1 MGDPIT
7 TTGGNAPGPRVT
19 ADAPP
24 PPPPPPAAPITIT
37 SEHCLDASIADLTD
51 LSRTLAGNPCGAVL
65 TGLLPQITDSG
76 NIEIQMA
83 GPLNAGTYRGG
94 VVVDPHTWM
103 DARLFVEDG
112 RIRGTIDFFPPLTK
126 RNGIPGGGDATISQ
140 LQINTDPTTGAITFG
155 ATATYLN
162 LPIPLRIFG
171 LDVSPMN
178 VTEELTETLFGRRMS
193 SIPGPASS
201 FLQAFFQA
209 QGTEGGR
216 LENLVNMAGM
226 RFRIVAN
233 RQEGDPL
240 VPELGPVSNAHI
252 RLPELRLSP
261 TVTLSD
267 VDLNLELHYNEE
279 TGGFRAVIPRGS
291 IGTIRHA
298 PTVSCNG
305 APNPGSTISNV
316 RLEDVTLNLDPRGDR
331 DALGNDTF
339 QATSLALST
348 LAGICSGQP
357 GDLTALLRNS
367 PLYPASGSGRIL
379 MDSGSIQGGDITLH
393 PLTGDHALT
402 FNLTGTHAPLGAEPG
417 DLSVTIDAP
426 EVGLDHAALV
436 LGGTL
441 LQNQTSEIGIEG
453 ALLRSLHATID
464 VRSGEVSY
472 NASFTPDLASATL
485 NQKNPEGNLLVSA
498 ALMGFTATNPITLSG
513 TAVGTDRESH
523 TLHAEGLSL
532 RPSNARLF
540 NPLGATGTADF
551 GFSGLGLDATFTRSG
566 MRIDRLVLPEYN
578 VGADVTVG
586 GNRIRASVVNG
597 RATDRMLA
605 GLGLLSDSADSRGH
619 AAGVTHT
626 ASVNT
631 RVERLRFTAMGGRTF
646 EMTGTLTGSMG
657 LLDKHT
663 DVPGAFAPPDFRPTV
678 GGTSLRLNGTVREIG
693 GSGVRLSGSSIR
705 ISDDARGHIVIAGNT
720 TVNVDGEA
728 ITASARIG
736 ADLRRHVHDFSY
748 TRSGSAAAAIRYY
761 DFDPDSDL
769 EIPLSQI
776 LVEAA
781 VPGVGTLRTIGS
793 GRISGSPRNPNIS
806 ANLPFGEQHL
816 TINRPG
822 LPVTGTVDLTGGGL
836 DVRGNRDRLTVAVRP
851 PETVHVDFNQVVD
864 GVTYRYTGD
873 LRSSSS
879 FNATINPRT
888 GRVSFRGGGTAP
900 QLTGDLT
907 VTATA
912 VREGATVTLGSGT
925 AHFETAYT
933 LSGTVDGSA
942 AHLTLSVP
950 STGLSG
956 SVTSAINLGGNT
968 IPAGTR
974 LNLPISNFGGTIDLN
989 TRTLGFT
996 STWTAGDI
1004 GPARIEIPSLSLPGG
1019 INFSNVTVELSALA
1033 HGQQWRVDRSAA
1045 GAVSFNALAGP
1056 DGHLPPFE
1064 VNLGL
1069 RDGTGTNLSLTVGS
1083 SSRADS
1089 ISGTVDPA
1097 TGETVLD
1104 VRGITLTSRVGGSA
1118 TLSDQRIDLTGLT
1131 TDANVPAVQL
1141 RINGTTGA
1149 MRVVVTPPTPTGV
1162 TFPPTNLTSWM
1173 GWTTDQWRDYQT
1185 QMNGTTHLAVL
1196 SEVAMNAPAA
1206 GAIFPQGRGRIY
1218 VDMPSLEL
1226 TANMNDP
1233 ASVTALMGGLQDSLI
1248 FRREFPNPPARDG
1261 SGEPILLSDAQRP
1274 LYRTTGAPGTLY
1286 FISENR
1292 ADGPPRL
1299 DPDLSR
1305 NLEEALGITRAAA
1318 DRIVDSGRMEMDDL
1332 IGRIR
1337 STPAIRAAISEA
1349 DLTTLVT
1356 SYLGDSGGS
1365 FRRFSN
1371 RMIVTLGNIR
1381 AQLTRLGTVDAR
1393 GLRGIHAHA
1402 FADPS
1407 YHRAPAPNDGT
1418 DMQFLA
1424 VIPVDPAALARII
1437 ETNPSSTWDPWASG
1451 GSIDGSTETGTLLND
1466 HGFSVSHSLTRDGN
1480 VRVIRI
1486 RPTGAGTM
1494 VAGSRTIRIVPTS
1507 GGGSLLIMDQHEDY
1521 PGADADI
1528 RVPRMRLPDRPPIN
1542 LETVGTGALGALR
1555 PSPPDLATYYANRFA
1570 GMAENLMEMGTGTR
1584 TSGVDFD
1591 SRSDITRTSQVI
1603 EFLAL
1608 DVTDAANP
1616 SLRISA
1622 DATAAVIRP
1631 MLTARLGVNDTVAN
1645 RWISARRIPLS
1656 ELMTETGLNTHFET
1670 ATIQAVAEAVLNPPA
1685 TITATMRHFSAPTER
1700 FLVMMEDLRAASAI
1714 RGSGSGDSFSC
1725 RVRGFLDAKFHGR
1738 STAQPDT
1745 IDNLMYW
1752 FVPGDLGVT
1761 PAHITGFVHAASR
1774 FPAYSASFAP
1784 SRVVPP
1790 SEIPGAVA
1798 GRVYTD
1804 TGVVTPTDNFNYRIS
1819 VPTDPITLSGG
1830 VLLSPWQQEDRPGSR
1845 DFLDNQGW
1853 WLTLPMREGGY
1864 IVIRGG
1870 VINTRIAR
1878 DRDPTISSSALNDVI
1893 SFMTAV
1899 LNGAQDDASVTSR
1912 RRITYSRG
1920 TVVSESN
1927 ASIF

>member
-7 TTGGNAPGPRVT
+7 TTGGSGPGPRVT

-24 PPPPPPAAPITIT
+24 PPPPPAAPPVTVT
-37 SEHCLDASIADLTD
+37 SEHCLDASISDLTG
-51 LSRTLAGNPCGAVL
+51 LSRTLAGNPCGAVI
-65 TGLLPQITDSG
+65 TGLLPQITDHG
-76 NIEIQMA
+76 NFEIQLA

-94 VVVDPHTWM
+94 VVVNAHTWM
-103 DARLFVEDG
+103 EARLFIEDG
-112 RIRGTIDFFPPLTK
+112 RIRGTIDFLPPLTK

-140 LQINTDPTTGAITFG
+140 LQINTDPATGAITFG

-162 LPIPLRIFG
+162 LSLPMKIFG
-171 LDVSPMN
+171 VDVSPMN

-226 RFRIVAN
+226 RFRVVAN

-267 VDLNLELHYNEE
+267 VDLNVEVHYNEE
-279 TGGFRAVIPRGS
+279 TGGFRVVIPRAS

-305 APNPGSTISNV
+305 APNPGSEIHNV
-316 RLEDVTLNLDPRGDR
+316 RLEDVTLDMAPTGDR
-331 DALGNDTF
+331 NALGNDMF
-339 QATSLALST
+339 QATSQALTT
-348 LAGICSGQP
+348 LASLCSGGA
-357 GDLTALLRNS
+357 GDLAALANTQ
-367 PLYPASGSGRIL
+367 PLYPRSGSGRIL

-393 PLTGDHALT
+393 PLTGDRAVT
-402 FNLTGTHAPLGAEPG
+402 FNLTGQANG
-417 DLSVTIDAP
+417 DLTATVDAP

-441 LQNQTSEIGIEG
+441 LHNQTSEIGIEG
-453 ALLRSLHATID
+453 ALLRSLHATVD

-523 TLHAEGLSL
+523 TLHAEGLRLS
-532 RPSNARLF
+532 PSNARLF

-566 MRIDRLVLPEYN
+566 MRLDRLVLPEYS
-578 VGADVTVG
+578 VGADVSVG
-586 GNRIRASVVNG
+586 GNRIRASIVNG

-605 GLGLLSDSADSRGH
+605 GLGLILDAADSRGH
-619 AAGVTHT
+619 ASGVTHT

-663 DVPGAFAPPDFRPTV
+663 NVPGTFTPPDFRPTV
-678 GGTSLRLNGTVREIG
+678 GGMSLRLNGSVREIG
-693 GSGVRLSGSSIR
+693 GSGVRLSGSRIR
-705 ISDDARGHIVIAGNT
+705 ISDDARGHVVIAGNT
-720 TVNVDGEA
+720 TVNIDGEA
-728 ITASARIG
+728 ITAGARIA
-736 ADLRRHVHDFSY
+736 ADLRHHIHDFSY
-748 TRSGSAAAAIRYY
+748 TRAGGEASAVRYY

-769 EIPLSQI
+769 AIPLSQI

-793 GRISGSPRNPNIS
+793 GRISGSPRNPNVS

-851 PETVHVDFNQVVD
+851 PETVHVDFTQVVD
-864 GVTYRYTGD
+864 GVTYRYAGD
-873 LRSSSS
+873 LRSTSS

-907 VTATA
+907 VSATA

-925 AHFETAYT
+925 AHFETAYS
-933 LSGTVDGSA
+933 LSGSVDGSA

-956 SVTSAINLGGNT
+956 SVTSAISLGGNT

-974 LNLPISNFGGTIDLN
+974 LNIPIRNFGGTIDLN
-989 TRTLGFT
+989 TRTMGFT

-1004 GPARIEIPSLSLPGG
+1004 GPASVTIPSVSLPGG
-1019 INFSNVTVELSALA
+1019 INFTDVTAELTALA
-1033 HGQQWRVDRSAA
+1033 NGQQWQIDRSAA
-1045 GAVSFNALAGP
+1045 GAVSFRALPGA
-1056 DGHLPPFE
+1056 DGRLPPFE

-1069 RDGTGTNLSLTVGS
+1069 RDGSGTGLSLTVGS
-1083 SSRADS
+1083 SSRADG
-1089 ISGTVDPA
+1089 ISGSVDPA
-1097 TGETVLD
+1097 TGETILE
-1104 VRGITLTSRVGGSA
+1104 VRGMTLASRVGGSA
-1118 TLSDQRIDLTGLT
+1118 TINEQRIDLTGLT
-1131 TDANVPAVQL
+1131 ADANMPALEV
-1141 RINGTTGA
+1141 RINSTTGA
-1149 MRVVVTPPTPTGV
+1149 MRLVATPPTPTGV
-1162 TFPPTNLTSWM
+1162 THPPTNLNDWM
-1173 GWTTDQWRDYQT
+1173 AWTTDQWRDYQT
-1185 QMNGTTHLAVL
+1185 QMNGTSHLAVL
-1196 SEVAMNAPAA
+1196 SEATMNAPAA
-1206 GAIFPQGRGRIY
+1206 GALFPQGRGRIY
-1218 VDMPSLEL
+1218 VDMPRLEL
-1226 TANMNDP
+1226 TANLRDP
-1233 ASVTALMGGLQDSLI
+1233 ASMSALMGRLQESLTM
-1248 FRREFPNPPARDG
+1248 RREFPNPPARSG
-1261 SGEPILLSDAQRP
+1261 SGEPIILSDAQRP
-1274 LYRTTGAPGTLY
+1274 LYRTTGAPGTLF
-1286 FISENR
+1286 FISETR
-1292 ADGPPRL
+1292 SDGPPRL
-1299 DPDLSR
+1299 DPDLGR
-1305 NLEEALGITRAAA
+1305 NMEEALGIPRAEV
-1318 DRIVDSGRMEMDDL
+1318 DRILTSGRMEVSDL
-1332 IGRIR
+1332 VTRIR
-1337 STPAIRAAISEA
+1337 NTPEIRAAISED

-1356 SYLGDSGGS
+1356 SYLNDSGGS

-1371 RMIVTLGNIR
+1371 RMIITMGNIR
-1381 AQLTRLGTVDAR
+1381 SQLTRLATVGAG

-1402 FADPS
+1402 FGDPS

-1418 DMQFLA
+1418 DMQFMA
-1424 VIPVDPAALARII
+1424 VLPVAPTALARVI
-1437 ETNPSSTWDPWASG
+1437 ETNPSSAWDPWASG
-1451 GSIDGSTETGTLLND
+1451 GEISGSLETGTLLND
-1466 HGFSVSHSLTRDGN
+1466 HSFRVTHVETREGN
-1480 VRVIRI
+1480 VRVIRVT
-1486 RPTGAGTM
+1486 PTGTSDM
-1494 VAGSRTIRIVPTS
+1494 VASSRTFRIVPLS
-1507 GGGSLLIMDQHEDY
+1507 GDRSLLVLDQHEDF
-1521 PGADADI
+1521 PGTDVDA
-1528 RVPRMRLPDRPPIN
+1528 RLPRMRLPSRPPIN

-1555 PSPPDLATYYANRFA
+1555 PMAPDLATFYANRFA
-1570 GMAENLMEMGTGTR
+1570 GMAENLMEMGTGSR
-1584 TSGVDFD
+1584 TSGVDYD
-1591 SRSDITRTSQVI
+1591 SRSPISRTSRVI

-1608 DVTDAANP
+1608 DATDASNP
-1616 SLRISA
+1616 SLSISA
-1622 DATAAVIRP
+1622 DATADVIRP
-1631 MLTARLGVNDTVAN
+1631 MLTARLGVSDAVAN
-1645 RWISARRIPLS
+1645 RWISAHRVPLS
-1656 ELMTETGLNTHFET
+1656 ELMTETHLDTHFET
-1670 ATIQAVAEAVLNPPA
+1670 ATIQALALAVLNPPD
-1685 TITATMRHFSAPTER
+1685 TVTDTMRHFSAPTER
-1700 FLVMMEDLRAASAI
+1700 FLLMMEDLRTAAEI
-1714 RGSGSGDSFSC
+1714 RGTGTGSSFNC
-1725 RVRGFLDAKFHGR
+1725 RVRAMLDGRFHSR

-1752 FVPGDLGVT
+1752 FVPGDLGVS
-1761 PAHITGFVHAASR
+1761 AADITWFVHHADQ
-1774 FPAYSASFAP
+1774 FPGYSSSFAP
-1784 SRVVPP
+1784 SRVVPA

-1798 GRVYTD
+1798 GRTYVD
-1804 TGVVTPTDNFNYRIS
+1804 TGVVTPSSNFNYRIS
-1819 VPTDPITLSGG
+1819 VPTDPITLPGNI
-1830 VLLSPWQQEDRPGSR
+1830 LLSPWRQEDRPGAR

-1853 WLTLPMREGGY
+1853 WMTLPMRGGGF
-1864 IVIRGG
+1864 IVVRAG
-1870 VINTRIAR
+1870 VINTRLGT
-1878 DRDPTISSSALNDVI
+1878 DRDPTVSSAALNDVI
-1893 SFMTAV
+1893 GFMTAV
-1899 LNGAQDDASVTSR
+1899 LNGAQDHAGVASR
-1912 RRITYSRG
+1912 RSISYGRG
-1920 TVVSESN
+1920 TVVSERN